1 MRPLLLILLVASLL
15 TACDKDDDSCKPP
28 TSGVWVEKSQ
38 RLDTLDF
45 NTPSDFK
52 IHDNPIVEFNAR
64 PFMDPAVSTQYPRIY
79 STIYGYYYE
88 NGNLYLHNMVS
99 ALYRNYIPYPYKW
112 GHDCKTITIKRF
124 YDRKSLPEEITF
136 VRIQ

>member
-45 NTPSDFK
+45 NTPSFLDMHGNRVMLLK
-52 IHDNPIVEFNAR
+52 AK
-64 PFMDPAVSTQYPRIY
+64 PFMDSAVSTEFPLIY
-79 STIYGYYYE
+79 SSIFGYYYKD
-88 NGNLYLHNMVS
+88 GKMYLHNSVS
-99 ALYRNYIPYPYKW
+99 AMYMNYIAYEYRL
-112 GHDCKTITIKRF
+112 GNDCNSLVVKKF
-124 YDRKSLPEEITF
+124 YGRKSLPEEIVF
-136 VRIQ
+136 VRLK